1 MTIPHQGSLSSVQRK
16 EINQN
21 LAKQLKK
28 WAKAKVL
35 KQISDQEVKESMLE
49 NNPVPRN
56 FLFRQKLDDY
66 LLEIL
71 SEAGKKDEIF
81 SDRSLMKEQENLTN
95 IMGPLGRLWVH
106 LDHLKKDN
114 EGVIDLIKLLELVK
128 QCAILV
134 GQYHSRGSCFRRQ
147 IVQIALFKDRCK
159 VKSLL
164 KEGAHCLKRN
174 RRSFSGKSFKKR
186 VKKLFLLVTL

>member
-35 KQISDQEVKESMLE
+35 KQISDQELKESILE

-71 SEAGKKDEIF
+71 SVARKKNEIF
-81 SDRSLMKEQENLTN
+81 SDRSMMKGQENLTN

-114 EGVIDLIKLLELVK
+114 EGVSDLIKLLELVK
-128 QCAILV
+128 QYAILA
-134 GQYHSRGSCFRRQ
+134 GQ
-147 IVQIALFKDRCK
+147 
-159 VKSLL
+159 
-164 KEGAHCLKRN
+164 
-174 RRSFSGKSFKKR
+174 
-186 VKKLFLLVTL
+186 